1 MAITH
6 NKVAT
11 LPDEDGAEI
20 NKAEWNDDHAVSD
33 GSFTIA
39 KTTGLQSAIDGKQ
52 ATIADGDLTIAR
64 TNGLQSALDLKAP
77 LVSPSFTTPALGT
90 PASGTLTNCTGLPL
104 AGLATNAKTEYMS
117 IALGDESTVL
127 AAASDTVPVVTFHL
141 PYSFTLTNVKVGCTI
156 APTGSSL
163 LTVDVHEAGTTV
175 LSTKITVDASEKTS
189 GTAATQPVISDAA
202 LAEDALIEIFVD
214 QIDTDNVAAGL
225 KVYLI
230 GYQT

>member
-11 LPDEDGAEI
+11 LPDEEGAEI

-39 KTTGLQSAIDGKQ
+39 KTTGLQA
-52 ATIADGDLTIAR
+52 
-64 TNGLQSALDLKAP
+64 ALDLKAP
-77 LVSPSFTTPALGT
+77 LVSPSFTTPVLGT
-90 PASGTLTNCTGLPL
+90 PTSGTLTNCTGLPL
-104 AGLATNAKTEYMS
+104 AGLATDAKTEHIA

-127 AAASDTVPVVTFHL
+127 AAASTSVPVTTFHM
-141 PYSFTLTNVKVGCTI
+141 PYGFTLTGVKAG
-156 APTGSSL
+156 
-163 LTVDVHEAGTTV
+163 LTVAGTGAALVTVDIHEAGTTV
-175 LSTKITVDASEKTS
+175 LGTKITIDATEKTS
-189 GTAATQPVISDAA
+189 GTAATAATITDSA

-214 QIDTDNVAAGL
+214 QVDTDNVAAGL